1 MCILYYSNTS
11 ITTRTGSSLSSS
23 LPDSSRID
31 FASPLARRAS
41 TAADEDGTGT
51 SSSLPAHGHVLFSQA
66 ETRFS
71 ALFCTFRSQPRTP
84 HLSFPFT
91 PYFTLRDAPARWLM
105 EMALARPRR
114 CS

>member
-1 MCILYYSNTS
+1 VCILYYSNTS

-41 TAADEDGTGT
+41 TAADGDGTGT

-71 ALFCTFRSQPRTP
+71 LLFSALFAPNPVP

-91 PYFTLRDAPARWLM
+91 PYFTFFCV
-105 EMALARPRR
+105 E
-114 CS
+114 